1 MTFAKMK
8 SAKARSGDIPLN
20 SARFRGLVCTRKHTK
35 QKRITFLANT
45 KTVSF
50 TTGSLRVMG
59 CDMNP
64 EAITR
69 RFSVKMLLYKI

>member
-35 QKRITFLANT
+35 QKRRTPFLKNK

-50 TTGSLRVMG
+50 TTGSL
-59 CDMNP
+59 
-64 EAITR
+64 
-69 RFSVKMLLYKI
+69 